1 MADENGMVTLNIYN
15 NPPPQTVDNSST
27 DFNQTA
33 QNFNLNTDKP
43 QPNPNYYDNVRNVP
57 PPNYNSAPRNQYNNR
72 NMQSSIEDESSNST
86 QNNQRNVV
94 PVIPMR
100 PQYVQYQQQPYYQ
113 PMPLQQN
120 VMVPQPGMVPYNTPY
135 GQPVVVQQAR
145 QTNTNNNRGVNNA
158 PQTIIIREK
167 ERPTSHRNGTE
178 DCCAGCLA
186 GVGSCLACLCLMGLC
201 CPPPHHGPHHI
212 W

>member
-1 MADENGMVTLNIYN
+1 MADDNGMVTLNIYN
-15 NPPPQTVDNSST
+15 NPPPQTADNSSA
-27 DFNQTA
+27 DFNQTE

-57 PPNYNSAPRNQYNNR
+57 SPNYNSAPRNQYNNR

-94 PVIPMR
+94 PIIAAR
-100 PQYVQYQQQPYYQ
+100 PQYAQYQQQPYYQ

-120 VMVPQPGMVPYNTPY
+120 VMIPQPGIVPYNSPY
-135 GQPVVVQQAR
+135 GQPVVIQGR
-145 QTNTNNNRGVNNA
+145 QVNTNNTRSVNNA

-167 ERPTSHRNGTE
+167 ERPTHHKDKTA

-186 GVGSCLACLCLMGLC
+186 GVASCLACLCLMGLC
-201 CPPPHHGPHHI
+201 CPPHHHGPPRR